1 MAGLAIPKIETKYL
15 ILKMEKNVSSRDST
29 VNNGTNFQR
38 QWKEH
43 DWMATNHQEEGREM
57 VKKTGKQRKR

>member
-38 QWKEH
+38 E
-43 DWMATNHQEEGREM
+43 
-57 VKKTGKQRKR
+57 